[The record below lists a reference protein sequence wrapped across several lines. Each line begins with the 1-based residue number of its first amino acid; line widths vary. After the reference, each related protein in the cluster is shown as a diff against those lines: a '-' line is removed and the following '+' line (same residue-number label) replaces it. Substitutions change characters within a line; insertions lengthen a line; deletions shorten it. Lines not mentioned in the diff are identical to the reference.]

1 MIRILAAFLIF
12 SPFTALADSGGAKAC
27 EPLDAQLKADPESVD
42 LHKKLIECY
51 FHAEIA
57 SLGSPSQRAELEK
70 ARAEQLRWMAQHAPT
85 DEFACSPSA
94 VIFEDQYPDDYVAI
108 KSAWMTQVEA
118 HPKDARVLADAA
130 CFMAQARDKTKAEEL
145 AAKAHGLDPHN
156 IEASITLAHLYDL
169 DRIIK
174 PEQKAQF
181 ANQSL
186 QLREQIM
193 DALSP
198 LEKMRQI
205 RFAAQDAFDTGD
217 DAKAGKYAELLL
229 QLAQQGP
236 GHNDGDAIHW
246 GNLVLGRIA
255 LRQGNLEEA
264 KTRLLAAGN
273 TPGSPVLGSFGP
285 NMALAKE
292 LLEKQQTEVVLQYFD
307 ECEKFWTAKMSAL
320 SEWRETVRQGGIPNF
335 GGNLVY

>member
-12 SPFTALADSGGAKAC
+12 SPFTAWADSAGAKAC
-27 EPLDAQLKADPESVD
+27 EPLEAQSKADPESVD

-51 FHAEIA
+51 FHAETA
-57 SLGSPSQRAELEK
+57 SFGSPSQRAESEK
-70 ARAEQLRWMAQHAPT
+70 ARAEQLRWMVQHAPT
-85 DEFACSPSA
+85 DEYACSPFA
-94 VIFEDQYPDDYVAI
+94 VIFEDRYPDDYIVV

-130 CFMAQARDKTKAEEL
+130 CFMTQARDKAKAEEL
-145 AAKAHGLDPHN
+145 AAKAHGLDSHN

-193 DALSP
+193 DDLSP
-198 LEKMRQI
+198 LEKI
-205 RFAAQDAFDTGD
+205 SEVRFAAQDAFDMGD
-217 DAKAGKYAELLL
+217 DAKAGKYAEMLL
-229 QLAQQGP
+229 QFAQQGP
-236 GHNDGDAIHW
+236 GQNDGDAIHW
-246 GNLVLGRIA
+246 GNLVLGRVA
-255 LRQGNLEEA
+255 LRQGNIEEA
-264 KTRLLAAGN
+264 NTRLLAAGN
-273 TPGSPVLGSFGP
+273 TPGSPVLSSFGP
-285 NMALAKE
+285 NMVLAKE

-307 ECEKFWTAKMSAL
+307 ECEKFWTGKKSTL
-320 SEWRETVRQGGIPNF
+320 TEWKETVRQGGIPNF
-335 GGNLVY
+335 GSNLAY